1 MQKMNEN
8 PSKNIKEISED
19 KEIKN
24 SSEINTDSLFMILFL
39 LPKKIFFSIS
49 KLLVLQCNDH
59 PSPFD
64 KLINIEF
71 PAFVF
76 TILVSG

>member
-1 MQKMNEN
+1 
-8 PSKNIKEISED
+8 
-19 KEIKN
+19 
-24 SSEINTDSLFMILFL
+24 MILFF
-39 LPKKIFFSIS
+39 LPRKIFFSILKS
-49 KLLVLQCNDH
+49 LVLLCNDH

-76 TILVSG
+76 NNFGIWIYMKSYKIN